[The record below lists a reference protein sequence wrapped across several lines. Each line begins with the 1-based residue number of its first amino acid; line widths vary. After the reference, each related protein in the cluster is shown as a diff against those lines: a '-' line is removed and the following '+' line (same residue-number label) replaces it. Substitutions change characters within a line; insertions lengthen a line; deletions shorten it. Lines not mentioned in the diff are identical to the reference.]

1 MKKLAFIL
9 CIVLTSL
16 SFSSAYLNGDQAQV
30 DPIRVN
36 EWQENIDTIKT
47 KDETAFEVVVESLKT
62 AEVAYKSKMYTTAK
76 TEIDIAKEGLNKL
89 LNETKDIAMIEKI
102 KLRLEQV
109 NSLSSKI
116 WEKFTFYNAIWQD
129 KTLFPYNEII
139 GEMVGCQPE
148 KNLNSDELK
157 KFAEEIKYLN
167 TKEISTD
174 QDMEK
179 YIKYFNNN
187 NDCLQR
193 EATSRIGQ
201 YRYAKALDLL
211 QSGDLTWSLDE
222 MRNASFGLVRT
233 HRLNY
238 NIAYLYYTLGNDKD
252 AEKLLDS
259 IYAVANI
266 RQEYGQ
272 RVSSLPKITPKVD
285 TLYELIKN
293 RQNISEKKKEE
304 NTKVQQSQSLKTM
317 DATET
322 QARIALGEKAMVV
335 ESLAKVIKEKDAE
348 TQKKIKAIL
357 ESFKASKDEYTRS
370 IGIYLSYLL
379 K

>member
-16 SFSSAYLNGDQAQV
+16 SFSSAYLNRDQAQV

-47 KDETAFEVVVESLKT
+47 KDETAFEVAVESLKT
-62 AEVAYKSKMYTTAK
+62 AEVTYRSKMYTTAK

-89 LNETKDIAMIEKI
+89 LNETKDIATIEKI

-174 QDMEK
+174 QDLEK
-179 YIKYFNNN
+179 YIKYFNNS

-211 QSGDLTWSLDE
+211 QSADLTGSLDE
-222 MRNASFGLVRT
+222 MRNVSFGLVRT

-304 NTKVQQSQSLKTM
+304 NAKVQQSQSLKTM

-322 QARIALGEKAMVV
+322 QSRIALGEKAVVV

-348 TQKKIKAIL
+348 TQSRVKAVL
-357 ESFKASKDEYTRS
+357 EVFKSSKDEYTKN
-370 IGIYLSYLL
+370 IGLYLSYLL

>member
-16 SFSSAYLNGDQAQV
+16 SFSSAYLNRDQAQV

-36 EWQENIDTIKT
+36 EWQENVDTIKT
-47 KDETAFEVVVESLKT
+47 KDETAFEVAGESLKT
-62 AEVAYKSKMYTTAK
+62 AEVAYRSKMYTTAK

-89 LNETKDIAMIEKI
+89 LNETKDIATIEKI

-139 GEMVGCQPE
+139 GEMVGCQLE

-174 QDMEK
+174 QDLEK
-179 YIKYFNNN
+179 YIKYFNSS

-211 QSGDLTWSLDE
+211 QSGDLTGSLDE

-304 NTKVQQSQSLKTM
+304 NAKVQQSQSLKTM

-335 ESLAKVIKEKDAE
+335 EGLAKVIKEKDAE

-357 ESFKASKDEYTRS
+357 ESFKASKDEYTKN
-370 IGIYLSYLL
+370 IGLYLSYLL

>member
-16 SFSSAYLNGDQAQV
+16 SFSSAYLNRDQAQV

-36 EWQENIDTIKT
+36 EWQENVDTIKT
-47 KDETAFEVVVESLKT
+47 KDETAFEVAAESLKT
-62 AEVAYKSKMYTTAK
+62 AEVAYRSKMYTTAK

-89 LNETKDIAMIEKI
+89 LNETKDIATIEKI
-102 KLRLEQV
+102 KIRLEQV

-174 QDMEK
+174 QDLEK
-179 YIKYFNNN
+179 YIKYFNNS

-193 EATSRIGQ
+193 EATSRISQ

-211 QSGDLTWSLDE
+211 QSADLTGSLDE

-285 TLYELIKN
+285 TLYGLIKN

-322 QARIALGEKAMVV
+322 QARIALGEKAVVV

-348 TQKKIKAIL
+348 TQSRVKAVL
-357 ESFKASKDEYTRS
+357 ESFKASKDEYTKS

>member
-1 MKKLAFIL
+1 MKKLSFIL

-16 SFSSAYLNGDQAQV
+16 SFSSAYLNRDQAQV
-30 DPIRVN
+30 NPIRVN
-36 EWQENIDTIKT
+36 EWQENIDIIKT
-47 KDETAFEVVVESLKT
+47 KDETAFEVSVESLKN

-102 KLRLEQV
+102 KFRLEQV

-139 GEMVGCQPE
+139 GEMVGCQLE
-148 KNLNSDELK
+148 KSLNSDELK

-174 QDMEK
+174 QDLEK
-179 YIKYFNNN
+179 YIKYFNNS

-211 QSGDLTWSLDE
+211 QSGDLTGSLDE

-285 TLYELIKN
+285 ALYELIKN
-293 RQNISEKKKEE
+293 RQNIWEKKKEE
-304 NTKVQQSQSLKTM
+304 NAKVQQSQSLKTM

-322 QARIALGEKAMVV
+322 QARIALGEKAVVV

-348 TQKKIKAIL
+348 TQARVKAVL
-357 ESFKASKDEYTRS
+357 ESFKASKDEYTKN
-370 IGIYLSYLL
+370 IGLYLSYLL

>member
-293 RQNISEKKKEE
+293 RRNISEKKKEE

>member
-16 SFSSAYLNGDQAQV
+16 SFSSAYLNRDQAQV

-47 KDETAFEVVVESLKT
+47 KDETAFEVAVESLKT
-62 AEVAYKSKMYTTAK
+62 AEVTYRSKMYTTAK

-89 LNETKDIAMIEKI
+89 LNETKDIATIEKI

-174 QDMEK
+174 QDLEK
-179 YIKYFNNN
+179 YIKYFNNS

-211 QSGDLTWSLDE
+211 QSADLTGSLDE

-304 NTKVQQSQSLKTM
+304 NAKVQQSQSLKTM

-322 QARIALGEKAMVV
+322 QARIALGEKAVVV
-335 ESLAKVIKEKDAE
+335 ESLAKVIKEKDTE
-348 TQKKIKAIL
+348 TQKKVSLIL
-357 ESFKASKDEYTRS
+357 ESFKVSKDEYTRN